1 MKNRKRWSNTETET
15 NQMYVYFDTKC
26 VHLTMPTETVAAFAV
41 AAKAATSVAVGFYGQ
56 RF

>member
-1 MKNRKRWSNTETET
+1 MKDRKRWSNTETET

-41 AAKAATSVAVGFYGQ
+41 AAKSATSAAVGFYGQ